1 MKPAKAPEPERTGLL
16 WIWVG
21 VAVMTAGAIAL
32 FRLDGNL
39 PRVIIGIAL
48 AVCLGMVVVMLWLD
62 RRAERQTRRPA
73 GRR

>member
-1 MKPAKAPEPERTGLL
+1 MKPAKAPETERTGLM

-21 VAVMTAGAIAL
+21 VAVMAAGAIAL

-48 AVCLGMVVVMLWLD
+48 AMC
-62 RRAERQTRRPA
+62 
-73 GRR
+73 